1 MPPIANNWPDKST
14 VVGDVKVVYDE
25 PGVGLS
31 AGKLRINTSWYVKA
45 HRNDA
50 AYYDYLTF
58 NNLGGVERQ
67 VMELV
72 FSGMYGLFPV
82 GIRTNQYVI
91 KRLWSIVLVG
101 ETSPAP
107 RLPKVFRSSPDMN
120 ASWKK
125 GWRTYDLVESPYVA
139 ATSSYMN
146 TWRYGGLG
154 ITKLEYGTNQDTLDT
169 NPENNGIIEIPG
181 IGIIFAGNLTSKDPF
196 AVAASIQGGIMNNL
210 LSKGYSQAQI
220 DEYFKTGKLPT
231 KPGNNNGPKPPASD
245 SSNTPVISLVDY
257 GEATVSVKTSN
268 GYSSIPART
277 PETRP
282 YILQRFT
289 DAAGVVSEKKFIFNH
304 IPQTISYTPG
314 GSEWNEIPRS
324 TDSPL
329 VEWNAWSLTKVQMSF
344 IVSGMRL
351 EPGGQIVPDGI
362 NVDIEDELQ
371 MLRAMAT
378 LPLPVTIFGLDSIFD
393 LQLRQAAVT
402 AIPSEWAIT
411 DLSITAKR
419 RTSFTPSLI
428 SVAQVSLSLVEY
440 PIERQNLYRMPK
452 LKIVGSN
459 TPTIPGGGTTPGNP
473 NLWTP
478 ILQPSVR
485 DSIVTPTP
493 TVTG

>member
-1 MPPIANNWPDKST
+1 
-14 VVGDVKVVYDE
+14 
-25 PGVGLS
+25 
-31 AGKLRINTSWYVKA
+31 
-45 HRNDA
+45 
-50 AYYDYLTF
+50 
-58 NNLGGVERQ
+58 
-67 VMELV
+67 
-72 FSGMYGLFPV
+72 
-82 GIRTNQYVI
+82 
-91 KRLWSIVLVG
+91 
-101 ETSPAP
+101 
-107 RLPKVFRSSPDMN
+107 
-120 ASWKK
+120 
-125 GWRTYDLVESPYVA
+125 
-139 ATSSYMN
+139 
-146 TWRYGGLG
+146 
-154 ITKLEYGTNQDTLDT
+154 
-169 NPENNGIIEIPG
+169 
-181 IGIIFAGNLTSKDPF
+181 
-196 AVAASIQGGIMNNL
+196 
-210 LSKGYSQAQI
+210 
-220 DEYFKTGKLPT
+220 
-231 KPGNNNGPKPPASD
+231 
-245 SSNTPVISLVDY
+245 
-257 GEATVSVKTSN
+257 
-268 GYSSIPART
+268 
-277 PETRP
+277 
-282 YILQRFT
+282 
-289 DAAGVVSEKKFIFNH
+289 
-304 IPQTISYTPG
+304 
-314 GSEWNEIPRS
+314 
-324 TDSPL
+324 
-329 VEWNAWSLTKVQMSF
+329 MSF